1 MKQITY
7 AELAAH
13 FHPEVHDSLE
23 HLARHPGATHLVLFQ
38 NQTLDSTNAGLCS
51 ALAIGPGC
59 THASLE
65 ETYAGHLHDL
75 PSQRQHPIAHC
86 ELPHA
91 NNLAND

>member
-1 MKQITY
+1 MKQISFT
-7 AELAAH
+7 ELAAH

-23 HLARHPGATHLVLFQ
+23 RLASHPGATHLVLFQ
-38 NQTLDSTNAGLCS
+38 NQVLANAGLCS

-59 THASLE
+59 THVSLE
-65 ETYAGHLHDL
+65 EAYAGHLHDL

-91 NNLAND
+91 A